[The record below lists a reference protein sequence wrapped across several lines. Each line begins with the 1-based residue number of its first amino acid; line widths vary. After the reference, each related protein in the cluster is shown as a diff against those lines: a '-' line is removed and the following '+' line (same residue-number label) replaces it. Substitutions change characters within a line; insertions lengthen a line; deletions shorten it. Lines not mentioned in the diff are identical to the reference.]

1 MKTRLT
7 ALLLAGLLLMMIPAA
22 AGGMRKS
29 VFLDAAL
36 PFLEED
42 NPFLKRYNELTG
54 RELKAKYPLGCP
66 YFWGGRIVSSILR
79 PASPGSSSD
88 YYRKDRKYLYGLDCV
103 GFTRAVFRR
112 AGYEDHPQISE
123 LLNRSLHT
131 DKLIRGVT
139 NASGEERAARL
150 KIGDLAAIRH
160 MSGGFH
166 IAMYC
171 GTLSD
176 FGYDAGSVPEEL
188 VPYLDYP
195 LLIHCTGSSD
205 YHERYRKYL
214 EENNMDGV
222 NPPFGGVIVTILN
235 VPAAAA
241 ASSTPDAIGLCFPC
255 FDLEGC
261 HLPITDLSQE
271 KQYRWIRWRQKPE
284 NGDAK

>member
-171 GTLSD
+171 GTLAD
-176 FGYDAGSVPEEL
+176 YGYTDETVPEAL
-188 VPYLDYP
+188 KPYLLYP
-195 LLIHCTGSSD
+195 LLIHCTGSSE
-205 YHERYRKYL
+205 YHERYRQYL
-214 EENNMDGV
+214 EEQEEPDIF
-222 NPPFGGVIVTILN
+222 PPYGGVIISIID
-235 VPAAAA
+235 VPESAAPGRT
-241 ASSTPDAIGLCFPC
+241 SDVIGESVPC
-255 FDLEGC
+255 FDLEGYC
-261 HLPITDLSQE
+261 LQVTDLSRE
-271 KQYRWIRWRQKPE
+271 KQVRCIRWRVRPE
-284 NGDAK
+284 KD